1 MAPEIR
7 VDPPITTDQLYRFY
21 QRNQICEA
29 GYAPERAAQV
39 LGQPGVIIAA
49 FDGDALVGLARAVT
63 DGLTAAIMEFSVEL
77 SLQGPTRHR
86 NGSLIE
92 ADRAGLAMQ
101 IGRALLA
108 ELEARRIDFISY
120 DIVENCEEPFFEA
133 LGFQRNTG
141 MINYIIDRR
150 PYVARS

>member
-1 MAPEIR
+1 MVPEIR

-29 GYAPERAAQV
+29 GYTPERAAQV

-49 FDGDALVGLARAVT
+49 LDGDALVGIARAVT

-77 SLQGPTRHR
+77 SLQGPTRHG

-92 ADRAGLAMQ
+92 ADRAGLAMR

-108 ELEARRIDFISY
+108 ELEARGIDFITY

-133 LGFQRNTG
+133 LGFRRNTG
-141 MINYIIDRR
+141 MINYVIDRR
-150 PYVARS
+150 PYVTRS